1 MRSRCLRISTAIL
14 FITNK
19 PSLFRRSS
27 ARSSVSRL
35 YRQPTRQHP
44 FGIYRQSTFGA
55 PVFYKRY
62 WEYVFESTYPLN
74 LLAVHNY
81 VKSCRSVGWVGW
93 AARGLA
99 KVRCFPFSKMTN
111 GASGNWLI
119 FCLSWS
125 SRLEFACAR
134 VRSRRL
140 RQRNL
145 RLLRANLPVSR
156 ASSSVQICTE
166 YNFIWQ

>member
-1 MRSRCLRISTAIL
+1 MPAHLNRYLVHYKQAFAFSAIL
-14 FITNK
+14 C
-19 PSLFRRSS
+19 PLFRQSS
-27 ARSSVSRL
+27 LQTTYQTASIRYL
-35 YRQPTRQHP
+35 PTVN
-44 FGIYRQSTFGA
+44 IWSTRFLQ
-55 PVFYKRY
+55 Y